1 MADDDESPPPEA
13 GRLPTGRIA
22 RTARVGGLV
31 TGQGLRWAGMRTA
44 NRVRSPERAAAA
56 RDERTA
62 KLVGELVDQLGRMR
76 GAAMKVGQLVSMVE
90 FDGLPEEQRTE
101 LESKLATLRDDVPP
115 VPFAKL
121 EKLMRSELGGPLSS
135 VFSAFDEQALA
146 AASIGQVH
154 RATTLDGEAVVVKV
168 QYPGVAEA
176 VDSDLRNATLLL
188 PLLKRL
194 APNLDAKP
202 LLAEL
207 RERIGEELDYELE
220 AQQQRRIER
229 LYRGH
234 PFISVP
240 RVRTDLSTRRVLV
253 SEFVEGERFEAV
265 RELDQ
270 DQRDRYGEIVFRFF
284 FGLLYRG
291 RIALGDPHPGN
302 YLLRPDGRVAF
313 LDYGLVRDFGAA
325 RIDAERAI
333 ALAVREADAG
343 GARGGAR
350 RRRVRPRARGLRR
363 RAGAED
369 DRRGDPVVR
378 RSRGSGGSRA
388 SDANAARARSATST
402 RSAEPRSRGRRGASR
417 FRRRRSSSAAC
428 TCSWRS
434 SSAGCVQPR
443 TGARSP
449 PSTSTASLR
458 RRSSAAP
465 RPTSRTGSGDVSGLA
480 DNHPAWTTMRS
491 WRCCTANTP
500 VRCARTRGAGSAG
513 TRPTMSSP
521 TCSSWRGDGSKTSP
535 PKQGPGCWASRVA
548 FWPIAIGRPSASA
561 RSTNGW
567 PGRLRRRRSASL
579 RPAPCVRVRCSAR
592 WRRWP
597 PLIARCC
604 CW

>member
-1 MADDDESPPPEA
+1 MPNLCLNCAVYRRSDVSDDDKPEA

-62 KLVGELVDQLGRMR
+62 NLVGELVDQLGQMR
-76 GAAMKVGQLVSMVE
+76 GAAMKVGQLLSMAE
-90 FDGLPEEQRTE
+90 FDGLPDEQRSE

-121 EKLMRSELGGPLSS
+121 EKLMRKELGGPLSS
-135 VFSAFDEQALA
+135 VFSAFDERALA

-154 RATTLDGEAVVVKV
+154 RATTLDGEDVVVKV

-176 VDSDLRNATLLL
+176 VDSDLRSATLLL

-194 APNLDAKP
+194 APALDAKP

-220 AQQQRRIER
+220 AQQQRRVER

-253 SEFVEGERFEAV
+253 SEYVEGERFDAV

-284 FGLLYRG
+284 FGLLYRH

-313 LDYGLVRDFGAA
+313 LDYGLVRDFGTA

-333 ALAVREADAG
+333 ALAVREDDAAALQAALDAG
-343 GARGGAR
+343 GYIREREGFDAELALQMTRGAVRWYSVPGERQLSNERRER
-350 RRRVRPRARGLRR
+350 RRRDLGDVDEERQAAFRAQAGALHAPAGDDPDPPHARARGRRPQPPAGHGGLGRDRR
-363 RAGAED
+363 RVPA
-369 DRRGDPVVR
+369 RRAAVHRAR
-378 RSRGSGGSRA
+378 RSRG
-388 SDANAARARSATST
+388 
-402 RSAEPRSRGRRGASR
+402 
-417 FRRRRSSSAAC
+417 
-428 TCSWRS
+428 
-434 SSAGCVQPR
+434 
-443 TGARSP
+443 
-449 PSTSTASLR
+449 
-458 RRSSAAP
+458 
-465 RPTSRTGSGDVSGLA
+465 
-480 DNHPAWTTMRS
+480 
-491 WRCCTANTP
+491 
-500 VRCARTRGAGSAG
+500 
-513 TRPTMSSP
+513 
-521 TCSSWRGDGSKTSP
+521 
-535 PKQGPGCWASRVA
+535 
-548 FWPIAIGRPSASA
+548 
-561 RSTNGW
+561 
-567 PGRLRRRRSASL
+567 RL
-579 RPAPCVRVRCSAR
+579 P
-592 WRRWP
+592 
-597 PLIARCC
+597 
-604 CW
+604 